1 MKVINLVPINNKIV
15 PSKVKE
21 ARTARGLSLAE
32 LSRMIGVSS
41 QAISQ
46 YEQGKITPSPN
57 ILMKLVDELE
67 FPIGFFCDDM
77 PIKDYEKNIVYFRS
91 HKNITNKLKEACK
104 VKIKWIEQTYRI
116 IKDYFELPMLDLVEF
131 DIDSIEDIDEN
142 MIEELAYK
150 LRQHW
155 NLSQAPIKNFTAL
168 LQEKGFV
175 VTKLMIGTKKV
186 DAFSKWNEGVPYIF
200 VGADKGSACRL
211 RFDLAHELG
220 HLIMHKKV
228 LSSELKSDK
237 EVYNKMENQAN
248 YFAGAFLLPIEAFNR
263 EVISSSVDNFVILK
277 NKWNVSISAMIKR
290 CQTANILTDNQIR
303 YLNSQMIRYH
313 FYKQEPLDDMIPVE
327 NPYLFKQAFNILIE
341 NNIFTRESL
350 LDELKL
356 NADEVIE
363 LYSLDK
369 DFFRRS
375 NNILR
380 LIK

>member
-77 PIKDYEKNIVYFRS
+77 SIEDYEENIVYFRS